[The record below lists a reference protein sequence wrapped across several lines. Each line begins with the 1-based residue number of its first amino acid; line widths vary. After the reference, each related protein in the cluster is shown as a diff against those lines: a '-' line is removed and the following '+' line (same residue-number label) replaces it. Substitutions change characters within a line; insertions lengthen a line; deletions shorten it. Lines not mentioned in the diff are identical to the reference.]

1 MELET
6 DLAVSNLLL
15 SCSVLGS
22 FMNVFSILIS
32 FLTSFS
38 FIFVIG
44 TKSKALRQYEEKKV
58 KKSVN
63 SIGSGYCISIFSS
76 I

>member
-1 MELET
+1 
-6 DLAVSNLLL
+6 
-15 SCSVLGS
+15 
-22 FMNVFSILIS
+22 MNVFSILIS

-38 FIFVIG
+38 FVFVIG

-58 KKSVN
+58 KQSVN